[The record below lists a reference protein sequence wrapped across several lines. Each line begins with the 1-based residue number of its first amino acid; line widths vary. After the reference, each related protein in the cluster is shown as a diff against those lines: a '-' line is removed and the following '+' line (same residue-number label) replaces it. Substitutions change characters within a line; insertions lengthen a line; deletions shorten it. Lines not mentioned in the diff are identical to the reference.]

1 MAFTPA
7 LGVKG
12 RYALI
17 EPFNND
23 LLPNVLYNC
32 ESVRSLAEIA
42 ADGTDPYTK
51 YYQPKELTREQ
62 YQKDV
67 DAGVQIVTFRAD
79 SGNWASVP
87 SSYISGAP
95 NSGGVPYRTMM
106 MVAYLAPI
114 PDSLDLSFLQT
125 KMGDL
130 VFDTLGV
137 RANIVPVVTSPPTV
151 LDYTEHDAI
160 EASRQQVIAANQTDY
175 AKYLSAA
182 NQLQAAQ
189 QQIAILEDYIAKN
202 GIKPA

>member
-1 MAFTPA
+1 MAFTPTM
-7 LGVKG
+7 GVKG
-12 RYALI
+12 RYTLI

-32 ESVRSLAEIA
+32 ESLRSFSEIIA
-42 ADGTDPYTK
+42 NGEDPYTA
-51 YYQPKELTREQ
+51 YYQPKGLTQDQ

-67 DAGVQIVTFRAD
+67 DAGVVLVTFRAD
-79 SGNWASVP
+79 SGNWAKVP

-114 PDSLDLSFLQT
+114 PDTLDLSFLQT

-151 LDYTEHDAI
+151 LDYSEHESI

-175 AKYLSAA
+175 AKLLSTQQ
-182 NQLQAAQ
+182 QLAAAQ
-189 QQIAILEDYIAKN
+189 QQIALLEDYIARN
-202 GIKPA
+202 NIKPA